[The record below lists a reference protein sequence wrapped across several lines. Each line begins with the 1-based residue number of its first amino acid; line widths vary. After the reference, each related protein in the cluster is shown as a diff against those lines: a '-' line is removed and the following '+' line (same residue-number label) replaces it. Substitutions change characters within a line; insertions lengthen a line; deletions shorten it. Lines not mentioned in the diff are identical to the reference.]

1 MKYLDKDYKKK
12 FIDNDQLYKED
23 VYIPDNSQVGFC
35 ENFSRDC
42 MITIPEK
49 EQPMV
54 MLEDVS
60 DFSQGRVL
68 SENSLFTGSYKFAK
82 DVLLEQRKGQF
93 DQMCDDLAFAV
104 RENCLD
110 AFMEDY
116 ELIRGYIDDCYALK
130 LMEAEEP
137 SVNACIKYYEHLIN
151 AVNNNELLNEWK
163 ADKFI
168 IEECIKNSAKL
179 DAVKDKFCPPSTKGC
194 QKHIEATGVPGCV
207 GSQKA
212 DGLKKDVDRSGVVKT
227 PLLEP
232 DTQLVTIEDRSLE
245 ENIWDIDM

>member
-12 FIDNDQLYKED
+12 FIDNDLLYKED
-23 VYIPDNSQVGFC
+23 VYVPDNSQAGFC

-49 EQPMV
+49 EQPMI
-54 MLEDVS
+54 MLEDVA
-60 DFSQGRVL
+60 DYAETHVL
-68 SENSLFTGSYKFAK
+68 SENSLFTGYYGYAK
-82 DVLLEQRKGQF
+82 EVLLEQRKGQF
-93 DQMCDDLAFAV
+93 DAMCDDLAFVV

-110 AFMEDY
+110 AFLEDH
-116 ELIRGYIDDCYALK
+116 ELVRGYINDCYALK

-168 IEECIKNSAKL
+168 IEDCIKN
-179 DAVKDKFCPPSTKGC
+179 
-194 QKHIEATGVPGCV
+194 QKQLEATGVPGCV
-207 GSQKA
+207 GAQKA
-212 DGLKKDVDRSGVVKT
+212 DGIRKDVDRSGVVKT